1 MRQADVLQQK
11 RVTMQTV
18 SLRVNRRERV
28 VLAVFR
34 CERCGERV
42 NSSAAHAIRHIISCK
57 QCGYQMDMREAT
69 IAAVVAARESR
80 YEPLLCADASNP
92 MLRAAEL
99 ALRWVKKI
107 LGELRRIATR
117 VRQSESN

>member
-1 MRQADVLQQK
+1 
-11 RVTMQTV
+11 MQTV
-18 SLRVNRRERV
+18 SLRVNRRKGV

-42 NSSAAHAIRHIISCK
+42 NSLAAHAIRHIISCK

-99 ALRWVKKI
+99 ALRWVKKV
-107 LGELRRIATR
+107 LGELRRVAAR